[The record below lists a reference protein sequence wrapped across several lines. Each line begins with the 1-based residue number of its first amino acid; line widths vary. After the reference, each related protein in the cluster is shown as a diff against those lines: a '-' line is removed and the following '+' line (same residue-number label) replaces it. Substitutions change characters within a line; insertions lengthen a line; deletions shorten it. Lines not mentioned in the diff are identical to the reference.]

1 MQVSLQ
7 GKNILITGGVRGIGR
22 AMTEAA
28 AKAGGHVI
36 ATYLSN
42 EATAKDVIGGLQSQG
57 LNVHACKLDVR
68 DSKQVDEA
76 VAALES
82 EYGPIEVLIN
92 NAGIVKDG
100 LLMAMEDDDW
110 NDVLN
115 TNLGGAFHVTRAV
128 ARQMIRAR
136 RGQIINISS
145 VAASRPGRGQV
156 NYAASKGGIEAAT
169 KALAVELSSR
179 NIRVNCIAPGVITT
193 EMSQDVREAAG
204 DKILESILLKRF
216 GNPEDIAN
224 MAVFLASDLA
234 SYITGEVI
242 HIDGGLKL

>member
-42 EATAKDVIGGLQSQG
+42 EAAAKDVIGGLQSQG

>member
-57 LNVHACKLDVR
+57 LNVHACKLDVP
-68 DSKQVDEA
+68 
-76 VAALES
+76 ALES

>member
-42 EATAKDVIGGLQSQG
+42 ESAANDFIGGLQSQG
-57 LNVHACKLDVR
+57 LKVHGCKLDVR
-68 DSKQVDEA
+68 DSKQVDDA
-76 VAALES
+76 VATLES

-100 LLMAMEDDDW
+100 LLMAMEDDAW

-128 ARQMIRAR
+128 AKQMVRAR

-193 EMSQDVREAAG
+193 EMSQDVRDAAG

>member
-1 MQVSLQ
+1 MGRELALELARRGASVAAVDLRAESL
-7 GKNILITGGVRGIGR
+7 
-22 AMTEAA
+22 AE
-28 AKAGGHVI
+28 
-36 ATYLSN
+36 
-42 EATAKDVIGGLQSQG
+42 TAKLVTALGGKIST
-57 LNVHACKLDVR
+57 HALDIT
-68 DSKQVDEA
+68 DAKA
-76 VAALES
+76 VAALPAAVTKAL
-82 EYGPIEVLIN
+82 GQIDGLIN